1 MNWWISHEKHDF
13 TLDLCEFC
21 ESRANPMP
29 ARVCGLRK
37 PANFCESR
45 RNFTQF
51 QPLWHRKPVD
61 DTPPPGV
68 GQPLEWAAIFR
79 EILMTQPVNPN
90 LHPIWHDI
98 LGIKSVQVPAANAE
112 SNAAANYLMSQACT
126 PMATTVAAPMAATV
140 AAPTTHVSQDWQINS
155 ANPVAGRPVGI
166 KRQVGPNLFIS
177 TTVHPGDPRYPRF
190 STQHNPSPIN
200 L

>member
-1 MNWWISHEKHDF
+1 
-13 TLDLCEFC
+13 
-21 ESRANPMP
+21 
-29 ARVCGLRK
+29 
-37 PANFCESR
+37 
-45 RNFTQF
+45 
-51 QPLWHRKPVD
+51 
-61 DTPPPGV
+61 
-68 GQPLEWAAIFR
+68 
-79 EILMTQPVNPN
+79 MTHPVNPN

-98 LGIKSVQVPAANAE
+98 LGIKPAQEPAASADR
-112 SNAAANYLMSQACT
+112 NAAANYLMAQISASI
-126 PMATTVAAPMAATV
+126 ASTVSAPMAATI

-166 KRQVGPNLFIS
+166 KRQVGPNLFVS